1 MCTSGIFRER
11 SWMSS
16 NPFQGMNCKTFLLR
30 NSFFTICF
38 ALVQKRKK
46 KKNNTQIS
54 TVYWRANFLVLLPSY
69 CCCCPQAFLLFCM
82 LAYNWVWIKV
92 QIITSVGQKL
102 STKYLIST
110 QFSCYSTLQAISQVE
125 GQQEVLWSRAAQAC
139 VRYHETWQQGMWA
152 ASCPCL
158 LLKYMQLY
166 ECLFTEI
173 NHFWTLSARHNVYS
187 LSQSWRKDEWFAL

>member
-1 MCTSGIFRER
+1 MWVHQGFSEKEAEWVQILFRVWTAKLFCLE
-11 SWMSS
+11 
-16 NPFQGMNCKTFLLR
+16 TA
-30 NSFFTICF
+30 FFTICF

-46 KKNNTQIS
+46 NTHIS

-82 LAYNWVWIKV
+82 LAYNWVCIKV

-110 QFSCYSTLQAISQVE
+110 QFSCYSTLQAISQAE

-139 VRYHETWQQGMWA
+139 VRYHETWHRECGLLHALVYYWSICSSMSA
-152 ASCPCL
+152 CL
-158 LLKYMQLY
+158 Q
-166 ECLFTEI
+166 
-173 NHFWTLSARHNVYS
+173 R
-187 LSQSWRKDEWFAL
+187 